1 MRAAAQGR
9 WTVVTRPTRRSSPP
23 APPRRPRGGGRG
35 CGDEARGGRVR
46 PGVRGPVADGV
57 RGCDRRRSVPAG
69 GGGPRPGR
77 HQQASARR
85 RSRIQCRIVA
95 PLFCDTCLGGI
106 CVAALNTMNARPRSS
121 ERKGSSWSSLS
132 SFRAKLL
139 PAVRFC
145 ERRTG
150 TSAGVPDTI
159 PATEDGCACLRGM
172 GGVDCRVDYQCSHWL
187 AMVDRPEPS
196 SATARPVACAEQSRA
211 TRLRAV
217 ALP

>member
-57 RGCDRRRSVPAG
+57 RGCDRRRAVPAG

-85 RSRIQCRIVA
+85 RSRIQCRIMA
-95 PLFCDTCLGGI
+95 PLYCDTCMGGI
-106 CVAALNTMNARPRSS
+106 CRCTQHHECPPQVVGAEGIVVVVAVVLPCQAPPRRALLREAHGHLGGGPGHDPSNGGRVRMPPWHGRRGLPR
-121 ERKGSSWSSLS
+121 
-132 SFRAKLL
+132 
-139 PAVRFC
+139 
-145 ERRTG
+145 
-150 TSAGVPDTI
+150 
-159 PATEDGCACLRGM
+159 
-172 GGVDCRVDYQCSHWL
+172 
-187 AMVDRPEPS
+187 
-196 SATARPVACAEQSRA
+196 
-211 TRLRAV
+211 
-217 ALP
+217 